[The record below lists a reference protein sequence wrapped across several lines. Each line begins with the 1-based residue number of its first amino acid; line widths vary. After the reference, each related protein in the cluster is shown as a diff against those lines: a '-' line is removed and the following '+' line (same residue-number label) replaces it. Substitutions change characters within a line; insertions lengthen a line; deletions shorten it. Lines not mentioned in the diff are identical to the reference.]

1 MGLWMGMALMLIWDV
16 ETAGCSATVGPL
28 GSFFPGAVGLTV
40 VSLEVDRCGI
50 FRISLYRDC
59 LQADG

>member
-28 GSFFPGAVGLTV
+28 GSFF
-40 VSLEVDRCGI
+40 
-50 FRISLYRDC
+50 
-59 LQADG
+59 QALSA